1 MIFIKKPIRSQPYFS
16 ISWLSVFGK
25 KVEKHGNFFL
35 GHPVVKSIVKS
46 RKIKASQFKSNK
58 NEDNLKKYEP
68 KNEDDLKNE
77 ENSKN

>member
-1 MIFIKKPIRSQPYFS
+1 M
-16 ISWLSVFGK
+16 
-25 KVEKHGNFFL
+25 EKHGNFFL